1 MRLKILISYHYH
13 KKQVL
18 AEMLKKH
25 FTEPYP
31 EIFVD
36 SGAFSAVTQGVEIN
50 IQEYARWLKSNMA
63 HITTY
68 ANLDVIGNAEETW
81 ANQKTL
87 EAEGLRPLPAFHTG
101 EDWSHLERYI
111 DEYPYVA
118 LGGLVPF
125 AKGRDPI
132 YMAWVLKC
140 FKMAKDKTVYH
151 GFGVT
156 NWEALKS
163 FPWYSVDSTSWGAGF
178 RFGTV
183 PMWNEQAKNFTKY
196 RLGSRDW
203 YKCGDTLRAW
213 GFEPDD
219 FAVRSRYKRENAC
232 AIAALSYQM
241 AEEYLQ
247 TRHGKITMPGNT
259 TRDSGLL
266 LHLANANVSRLS
278 AADHGIKLYLADTTG
293 MADVAKANN
302 TLTIKQSEVAA

>member
-13 KKQVL
+13 KKAVL

-36 SGAFSAVTQGVEIN
+36 SGAFSAVTQGVKIN

-87 EAEGLRPLPAFHTG
+87 EGEGLSPLPAFHTG
-101 EDWSHLERYI
+101 EDWSYLERYI
-111 DEYPYVA
+111 AEYPYVA

-125 AKGRDPI
+125 SKGRDAV

-156 NWEALKS
+156 NWEALKT
-163 FPWYSVDSTSWGAGF
+163 FPWYSVDSTSWGKGF
-178 RFGTV
+178 RWGQV
-183 PMWNEQAKNFTKY
+183 PMWQSKSARFTFY
-196 RLGSRDW
+196 QIGSRDW
-203 YKCGDTLRAW
+203 YKCGDTLRVW

-219 FAVRSRYKRENAC
+219 FGKTENYKRENVC

-241 AEEYLQ
+241 AEQYLQ
-247 TRHGKITMPGNT
+247 KRHGRIEIPGDT
-259 TRDSGLL
+259 FRDSGLL
-266 LHLANANVSRLS
+266 WHLTASNPCYLGD
-278 AADHGIKLYLADTTG
+278 ADRGLKLYLADTTG
-293 MADVAKANN
+293 MVDVGRTNK
-302 TLTIKQSEVAA
+302 TLTIKKSELAA